1 MEAEP
6 FILFGK
12 DHILAV
18 VAVILISVILP
29 AYLKKTSTKTKNWF
43 GYILASALILNELV
57 KPYYHTQFFGYDLL
71 LVLPLHMC
79 AFSAFSISLHLDFG
93 NFT

>member
-12 DHILAV
+12 DHILAI

-29 AYLKKTSTKTKNWF
+29 AYLKKTSTKTKDWF
-43 GYILASALILNELV
+43 GYLLASTLILNELIIIYLPYWIYDRIKV
-57 KPYYHTQFFGYDLL
+57 KD
-71 LVLPLHMC
+71 
-79 AFSAFSISLHLDFG
+79 AE
-93 NFT
+93 

>member
-29 AYLKKTSTKTKNWF
+29 TYLKKTSTKIKNWF
-43 GYILASALILNELV
+43 GYLLASALILNELIIIYLPYWIYDRIKV
-57 KPYYHTQFFGYDLL
+57 KD
-71 LVLPLHMC
+71 
-79 AFSAFSISLHLDFG
+79 AE
-93 NFT
+93 